1 MYISMFKYRVITM
14 YISYIRCVYGTLSNQ
29 SFLSV
34 PLSVML
40 ISSSATLENL
50 LRYKKKS
57 NGEIELVRN
66 SFASVLIDWQYEF
79 VMKY

>member
-14 YISYIRCVYGTLSNQ
+14 HISYIRCVYGTLSNQ

-40 ISSSATLENL
+40 ISSSATLEHL
-50 LRYKKKS
+50 LRYKNKS

>member
-40 ISSSATLENL
+40 ISLEHL
-50 LRYKKKS
+50 LRYKNKS